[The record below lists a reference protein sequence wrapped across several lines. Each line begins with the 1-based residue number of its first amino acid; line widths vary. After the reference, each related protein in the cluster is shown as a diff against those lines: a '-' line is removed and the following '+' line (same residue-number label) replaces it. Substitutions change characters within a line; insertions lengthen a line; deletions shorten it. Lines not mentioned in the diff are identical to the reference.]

1 MDTNMPVSP
10 AMVGSMP
17 VEATG
22 LTPPPSA
29 SGPGASGPERTV
41 YPILFAIAFSHLLND
56 LVQSLVP
63 AIYPML
69 RSQYRLDFTQI
80 GIITLAFYATSAFLQ
95 PVVGIFTDRSP
106 KPYSLAAGMGV
117 SLVGLL
123 LLSVANSF
131 PLIIA
136 AAAVVGLGSAVFHPE
151 SSRVARMA
159 SGGRYGL
166 AQSVFQT
173 GGNAGSAIGPL
184 AAAAVIFP
192 FGQASVSWFS
202 GVALLAVV
210 VLLNV
215 GRWYAGRVRGPK
227 KAAVATT
234 SPVGRRRV
242 VLSVAILLALIF
254 SKFFYN
260 ASLNSYYTL
269 YLIDRFHVDIP
280 TAQTYLFVFSASV
293 AAGTILGGPIGD
305 RVGRKYVIWASILG
319 VVPFTLALPHA
330 SLFWTVILTIPI
342 GLILSSAFSSMVV
355 YAQELLP
362 GRVGMISGL
371 FFGFAFGMGGL
382 GAAVLG
388 RLADATSIEFVYS
401 LTAFLPLI
409 GILAVFLPDLEGKR
423 RRA

>member
-1 MDTNMPVSP
+1 MDTNMP
-10 AMVGSMP
+10 AMAGPLP
-17 VEATG
+17 VEAAG
-22 LTPPPSA
+22 LTGAPSGLTA
-29 SGPGASGPERTV
+29 ERTV
-41 YPILFAIAFSHLLND
+41 YTILFAIAFSHLLND

-69 RSQYRLDFTQI
+69 QSQYQLDYGQI
-80 GIITLAFYATSAFLQ
+80 GAITLAFYATSALLQ
-95 PVVGIFTDRSP
+95 PVVGVLTDRYP
-106 KPYSLAAGMGV
+106 KPFSLAAGMTV
-117 SLVGLL
+117 SLCGLL
-123 LLSVANSF
+123 LLSAAHSF

-184 AAAAVIFP
+184 LAAAVIFP
-192 FGQASVSWFS
+192 FGQASISWFS

-210 VLLNV
+210 VLTVV
-215 GRWYAGRVRGPK
+215 GRWYRGQVRGPK
-227 KAAVATT
+227 ATAPAAA
-234 SPVGRRRV
+234 SPLSRRRV
-242 VLSVAILLALIF
+242 VVTVAILLLLIF
-254 SKFFYN
+254 SKFFYM

-269 YLIDRFHVDIP
+269 YLIARFHVSIP
-280 TAQTYLFVFSASV
+280 TAQLYLFVFSASV
-293 AAGTILGGPIGD
+293 AAGTVGGGPIGD
-305 RVGRKYVIWASILG
+305 RIGRKYVIWGSILG
-319 VVPFTLALPHA
+319 VVPFTLALPHMGLA
-330 SLFWTVILTIPI
+330 WTVALTVPI

-388 RLADATSIEFVYS
+388 RIADATSLEHVYA

-409 GILAVFLPDLEGKR
+409 GILAVFLPDIEKKR
-423 RRA
+423 RLART